1 MTWVISRILPY
12 TLATCI
18 HSGLRMHT
26 PGGEEGTYAGAFLHR
41 VPTLLPPQC
50 SFCGWSPKSIQ
61 SLPAQLS
68 QPYSIYTTLK
78 KLPGFFFP
86 KKAFKN
92 HLSPAGPCWTYPT
105 ARGFSG
111 PQWLQDHLQPRL
123 VPWQQRR
130 KHPGK
135 NTWQTPL
142 EKKNNHNKK
151 PSIYNKEVIQFWT
164 TFIYMKTAPLQYLH
178 PGPARPLLA
187 LPRMIAA
194 FWWPQ
199 VPSMYGICIPI
210 FVWIWQ
216 CSCDLS
222 ADQVTLGSTGFFTTL
237 FLLAQST
244 KPTPETHAQLL
255 LN

>member
-68 QPYSIYTTLK
+68 HTQSRHNPLK
-78 KLPGFFFP
+78 KPTGFFFP
-86 KKAFKN
+86 KKAWIKTPFTGRP
-92 HLSPAGPCWTYPT
+92 LVGPIQLPV
-105 ARGFSG
+105 GFPG

-123 VPWQQRR
+123 VPWQRHR

-135 NTWQTPL
+135 HGHHTTGAG
-142 EKKNNHNKK
+142 KKWDVCEPRRNYIQ
-151 PSIYNKEVIQFWT
+151 SIYTQQRCGN
-164 TFIYMKTAPLQYLH
+164 M
-178 PGPARPLLA
+178 
-187 LPRMIAA
+187 
-194 FWWPQ
+194 
-199 VPSMYGICIPI
+199 
-210 FVWIWQ
+210 
-216 CSCDLS
+216 
-222 ADQVTLGSTGFFTTL
+222 
-237 FLLAQST
+237 
-244 KPTPETHAQLL
+244 
-255 LN
+255 